1 MNAWILVVTFLAAGA
16 LAADTNTPAVS
27 SKLTVGSTNEPTVVT
42 SDRLQV
48 DYAHNVGTF
57 EGNVLAVDPRIT
69 VRADKIIAF
78 FGDGSNTTRTLQ
90 RMFAEGGVVLSQD
103 NRKATAD
110 RAEFTAGDGKVVLTG
125 KPEVETAQGTVTGA
139 KITFW
144 QGQERMEVESGATET
159 NRTRLIFQPE
169 PPKEKE

>member
-1 MNAWILVVTFLAAGA
+1 MNRWILAATLFA
-16 LAADTNTPAVS
+16 ATAWAADTNAPA
-27 SKLTVGSTNEPTVVT
+27 TGSMVTAGPTNEPTVVT

-48 DYAHNVGTF
+48 DYARNVGTF

-90 RMFAEGGVVLSQD
+90 RMVAEGGVVLSQD
-103 NRKATAD
+103 NRKATAE
-110 RAEFTAGDGKVVLTG
+110 RAEYTASESKVVLTG
-125 KPEVETAQGTVTGA
+125 KPEVETPQGKIVGA

-144 QGQERMEVESGATET
+144 QGRERMEVESAMTDT

-169 PPKEKE
+169 PPKE